1 MQISVTVE
9 TRKLEDALHNLAREA
24 RVAPGVVM
32 KQEAKTI
39 VEKVMDM
46 TFPATL
52 AIGRRAV
59 NRDVGKVFASLPG
72 IKKRIK
78 KMEFPNKKGY
88 MAAINRAARS
98 NNEGELRALLT
109 QTVTQSGQTRV
120 RAHTRNG
127 VAVSEYMQQRN
138 LDIPMVPGMDGS
150 TIIGGNLNPNLH
162 TVRRNAQGRVQ
173 RDYLSQVV
181 MTSAP
186 LNEYRKQVLSRVG
199 WHKAGWVALAEAVG
213 AKIRPWV
220 KNTRLAT
227 TSGIA
232 SVNFVGP
239 NPKISATNYDT
250 KIPNY
255 QGLVNFVVNTR
266 IKATVIKIERL
277 IAGKAVNLGFTRVA
291 AR

>member
-1 MQISVTVE
+1 
-9 TRKLEDALHNLAREA
+9 
-24 RVAPGVVM
+24 
-32 KQEAKTI
+32 
-39 VEKVMDM
+39 
-46 TFPATL
+46 
-52 AIGRRAV
+52 
-59 NRDVGKVFASLPG
+59 
-72 IKKRIK
+72 
-78 KMEFPNKKGY
+78 
-88 MAAINRAARS
+88 
-98 NNEGELRALLT
+98 
-109 QTVTQSGQTRV
+109 
-120 RAHTRNG
+120 
-127 VAVSEYMQQRN
+127 MQQRS

-162 TVRRNAQGRVQ
+162 TVRRDVQGRVQ

-199 WHKAGWVALAEAVG
+199 WHKAGWVALATAVG

-220 KNTRLAT
+220 KATRLAS
-227 TSGIA
+227 TSGNA

-239 NPKISATNYDT
+239 NPKISATNFDT
-250 KIPNY
+250 KIPGY

-266 IKATVIKIERL
+266 IKATGIKIERL